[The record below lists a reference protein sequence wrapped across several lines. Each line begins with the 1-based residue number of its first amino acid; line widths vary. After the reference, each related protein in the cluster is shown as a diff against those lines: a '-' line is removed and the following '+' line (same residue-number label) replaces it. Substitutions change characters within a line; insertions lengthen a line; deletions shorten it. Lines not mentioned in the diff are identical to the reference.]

1 MKLRLSMFCVPRSLK
16 LVPPQP
22 NRGDGRA
29 SRDAGGIHKWVR
41 NAPPGKSSGIRRDH
55 KMKPTLMFLMTIAGA
70 PAVYAQNPLS
80 IELRGDCNGIKRD
93 ITNAADRMSEIRAE
107 SLY

>member
-1 MKLRLSMFCVPRSLK
+1 
-16 LVPPQP
+16 
-22 NRGDGRA
+22 
-29 SRDAGGIHKWVR
+29 
-41 NAPPGKSSGIRRDH
+41 
-55 KMKPTLMFLMTIAGA
+55 MKPTLMFLMTIAGA